1 MQREIQKKGVER
13 RESGTTSRQM
23 WMEGGEERERL
34 EEGTG
39 TYLFPGAHFMRE
51 SGRK

>member
-1 MQREIQKKGVER
+1 MQREIQNKGVER
-13 RESGTTSRQM
+13 REKERVEPQADKCGWR
-23 WMEGGEERERL
+23 EERERL
-34 EEGTG
+34 EEG